1 MTGIFFWWSPVCH
14 SQFRSEDVAFLVKI
28 LGCGPDTTSYTVLCV
43 LLEMSTL
50 FFRFSLSEKW
60 PVCCLG
66 SNITSLC
73 GVVRFARCLT
83 GRMDSFWLRF
93 SSVTVFEVVV
103 VIIIDVVVWDIVIG
117 VTVFLS
123 RIIFIIFSF
132 FSLFFQQ
139 ATLISIMPWFS
150 AVVARWF
157 GSVSISVCE
166 LLAHSVY
173 L

>member
-1 MTGIFFWWSPVCH
+1 M
-14 SQFRSEDVAFLVKI
+14 AFLVKI

-43 LLEMSTL
+43 LLKMSTL
-50 FFRFSLSEKW
+50 FFRFSLPGKW
-60 PVCCLG
+60 PVCCIG

-73 GVVRFARCLT
+73 GVVRFATCLT
-83 GRMDSFWLRF
+83 GRMNSFWLRF
-93 SSVTVFEVVV
+93 SSVTVCEVVV
-103 VIIIDVVVWDIVIG
+103 VIIIGVVVWDIVIG
-117 VTVFLS
+117 VTVFVS
-123 RIIFIIFSF
+123 RIILIIFSF

-139 ATLISIMPWFS
+139 ATLISLMPWFS

-157 GSVSISVCE
+157 GSISISVCE